1 MLGTGESRWIAALA
15 AALAV
20 ASCASGCA
28 ADAGV
33 RETVEEADQT
43 SLSDAEIAAILMGV
57 HEQRVAQ
64 AKAAIP
70 KLSDPAVKAFAQHM
84 ASDHAATQEELR
96 LLFEAIGVEP
106 EDSNAAM
113 ELRQAS
119 NDVTELLEDSPQAS
133 ADADYI
139 DGQIAMHTFVIH
151 TIDKRLTPA
160 ARHPELLRALTST
173 RAQFAAHLEE
183 AEKLQMMLTERK
195 RSASTKEGNMTK
207 PTTANLAQPGGA
219 CEGPAC

>member
-1 MLGTGESRWIAALA
+1 MIAALA
-15 AALAV
+15 AAVTV

-33 RETVEEADQT
+33 RETVDDTEQDT
-43 SLSDAEIAAILMGV
+43 SLTDSEIAAILMGV

-70 KLSDPAVKAFAQHM
+70 KLTDPAVKAFAQHM
-84 ASDHAATQEELR
+84 ASDHAATQEELS
-96 LLFEAIGVEP
+96 LLLEAIGIVP

-119 NDVTELLEDSPQAS
+119 NDVTELLESSPQAS

-151 TIDKRLTPA
+151 TIDKRLTPV
-160 ARHPELLRALTST
+160 ARHPELVRALTST

-195 RSASTKEGNMTK
+195 RSAQREEGTMERSTKLAK
-207 PTTANLAQPGGA
+207 PRAA
-219 CEGPAC
+219 CEGPLC

>member
-1 MLGTGESRWIAALA
+1 M
-15 AALAV
+15 
-20 ASCASGCA
+20 
-28 ADAGV
+28 
-33 RETVEEADQT
+33 RETVDDTEDT
-43 SLSDAEIAAILMGV
+43 SLSDSEIAAIVLGV

-70 KLSDPAVKAFAQHM
+70 KLSDPAIKSFAQHL
-84 ASDHAATQEELR
+84 ASDHAATQEELS
-96 LLFEAIGVEP
+96 LLFETIGITP

-119 NDVTELLEDSPQAS
+119 NDVSELLESSPQAS

-139 DGQIAMHTFVIH
+139 DGQIAMYTFVIH
-151 TIDKRLTPA
+151 TIDKRLTPV
-160 ARHPELLRALTST
+160 ARHPELVRALTNT
-173 RAQFAAHLEE
+173 RAQFAQHLEE

-195 RSASTKEGNMTK
+195 RSASVEEGVMQS
-207 PTTANLAQPGGA
+207 TTAKLARPHGA

>member
-1 MLGTGESRWIAALA
+1 MLGTGRSRWIAALA
-15 AALAV
+15 AAVAV

-33 RETVEEADQT
+33 RETVDDTEST

-84 ASDHAATQEELR
+84 ASDHAATQEELSQI
-96 LLFEAIGVEP
+96 FEAIGIVP
-106 EDSNAAM
+106 EDSNTAM

-119 NDVTELLEDSPQAS
+119 NDVSELLEASPQAS

-151 TIDKRLTPA
+151 TIDKRLTPV
-160 ARHPELLRALTST
+160 ARHPELVRALTST

-195 RSASTKEGNMTK
+195 RSAKREEGNMTD
-207 PTTANLAQPGGA
+207 TTSKLAPVRGA